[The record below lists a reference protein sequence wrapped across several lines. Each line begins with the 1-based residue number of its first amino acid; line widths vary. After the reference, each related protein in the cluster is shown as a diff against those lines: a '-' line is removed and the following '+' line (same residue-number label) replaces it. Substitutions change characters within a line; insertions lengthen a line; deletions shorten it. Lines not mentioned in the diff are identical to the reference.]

1 MKDIEDYREKQYQ
14 DYQDSLNSDSEIQ
27 DNECELYKYINIASI
42 ELLEFQDFTDEQWE
56 AVILVIK
63 LAYCN
68 GSNKIIK
75 EYKSI
80 K

>member
-27 DNECELYKYINIASI
+27 DNECDLYKYINIASI
-42 ELLEFQDFTDEQWE
+42 ELLDFQDFTDEQWE
-56 AVILVIK
+56 AVKLVIK